1 MTSFSCR
8 GRKSNRCTRFGILAF
23 ALLIGPA
30 AGGWQPAEVPGT
42 THAAG
47 LSIAFHTPRL
57 NVSGDYTPELAGDI
71 QSWLRQRD
79 AFIASMAKKYAALG
93 PHLPIEYRLDADF
106 VTAARTR
113 NSVQVVDDCGDHTLC
128 GVATRELPDAWD
140 LADMRTVFN
149 IPTEKAVALLGSY
162 EGQDIDQLAS
172 DIKRAGVEGSS
183 DPRVVIALAASRLRQ
198 PGNPATRPPVIANP
212 ATRQPVSGNWQSIRG
227 ATLSI
232 VNRLE
237 AHLIANGSR
246 AEIHRLRTACYDA
259 ITLIPF
265 GGQRG
270 SDGTEIARFDQH
282 PAGETDLSILLGA
295 ARAHAAGMRVILKP
309 HIWVRGSGDPTHIEP
324 ADWTRWFAS
333 YEQFLI
339 HNALLARAA
348 NAEWLVIGTELTRSE
363 SRSEWRR
370 MIAIARALFPGR
382 ITYAANFDAFER
394 TPFWDAVDAIGIDAY
409 FPLSND
415 AKASDRA
422 LRDGAVAV
430 VARVDAVAQRFGK
443 PVIFTELGYP
453 SRDAAWTTPW
463 TEERGSASDDAAQTR
478 SFDAMLRATRRS
490 KSIRGFVI
498 WKYETSARAGN
509 RYRPSAAAERVI
521 CR

>member
-1 MTSFSCR
+1 V
-8 GRKSNRCTRFGILAF
+8 F

-30 AGGWQPAEVPGT
+30 AGGRQPAEAPVT
-42 THAAG
+42 TQAAG
-47 LSIAFHTPRL
+47 HSITFHTARL
-57 NVSGDYTPELAGDI
+57 NVTGDYTPELAGDI

-79 AFIASMAKKYAALG
+79 AFLAAMAKKYAALG

-113 NSVQVVDDCGDHTLC
+113 NSVQVVDECGDHVLC

-140 LADMRTVFN
+140 LAGLRTVFN
-149 IPTEKAVALLGSY
+149 LPAEKAVALLGSY
-162 EGQDIDQLAS
+162 EGQDIDQLAA
-172 DIKRAGVEGSS
+172 DIKRAGVESS
-183 DPRVVIALAASRLRQ
+183 TDERVVLALAATRLRQ
-198 PGNPATRPPVIANP
+198 PGSLT
-212 ATRQPVSGNWQSIRG
+212 TRQPATGNWQPIRG

-237 AHLIANGSR
+237 DHLIANGSR
-246 AEIHRLRTACYDA
+246 DEIHRLHSACFDA

-363 SRSEWRR
+363 SRPEWRR

-382 ITYAANFDAFER
+382 LTYAANFDAFER

-409 FPLSND
+409 FPLSDD
-415 AKASDRA
+415 AKASDRT
-422 LRDGAVAV
+422 LRDGAGAV

-453 SRDAAWTTPW
+453 SRNAAWITPW
-463 TEERGSASDDAAQTR
+463 TEERGSAADDAAQTR
-478 SFDAMLRATRRS
+478 SFDSMLRAMRRS

-498 WKYETSARAGN
+498 WKYETSPRAGN
-509 RYRPSAAAERVI
+509 RYRPSPAAERVI

>member
-1 MTSFSCR
+1 MLV
-8 GRKSNRCTRFGILAF
+8 LAF
-23 ALLIGPA
+23 VIGPA
-30 AGGWQPAEVPGT
+30 AGGQQTAESAGRQPP
-42 THAAG
+42 AAS

-71 QSWLRQRD
+71 QSWLHQRD
-79 AFIASMAKKYAALG
+79 TFIASMAKKYAALG

-106 VTAARTR
+106 VAAARTR
-113 NSVQVVDDCGDHTLC
+113 NSVQVVDDCGDRVLC
-128 GVATRELPDAWD
+128 GVATRELPYAWD
-140 LADMRTVFN
+140 LADTRAIFS
-149 IPTEKAVALLGSY
+149 IPAEKAVALLGSY
-162 EGQDIDQLAS
+162 EGQDIDQLAA
-172 DIKRAGVEGSS
+172 DIKRAGVESS
-183 DPRVVIALAASRLRQ
+183 RDERVVIALAASRLRQ
-198 PGNPATRPPVIANP
+198 PADP
-212 ATRQPVSGNWQSIRG
+212 ATRQPNSRTRQPATGNWPPIRG

-237 AHLIANGSR
+237 YHLIANTSR
-246 AEIHRLRTACYDA
+246 DEIRRLHTACYDA

-309 HIWVRGSGDPTHIEP
+309 HVWVRGSGDPTHIEP

-333 YEQFLI
+333 YEEFLI

-363 SRSEWRR
+363 SRPEWRR
-370 MIAIARALFPGR
+370 MIAIAHALFPGR

-409 FPLSND
+409 FPLSD
-415 AKASDRA
+415 DVKASERT
-422 LRDGAVAV
+422 LRDGASAV
-430 VARVDAVAQRFGK
+430 VARVDAVSRRFGK

-463 TEERGSASDDAAQTR
+463 TEERGSANDDAAQTR
-478 SFDAMLRATRRS
+478 SFGAMLRAMRRS

-498 WKYETSARAGN
+498 WKYETSPRAGN
-509 RYRPSAAAERVI
+509 RYRPSTAAERVI

>member
-1 MTSFSCR
+1 MTSFMCR
-8 GRKSNRCTRFGILAF
+8 GRKSNRYTRFGILVF
-23 ALLIGPA
+23 ALVIGPA
-30 AGGWQPAEVPGT
+30 AGGRQPAEVPAP
-42 THAAG
+42 THAAS
-47 LSIAFHTPRL
+47 LSIAFHSPRL
-57 NVSGDYTPELAGDI
+57 DVSGDYTPELAGDI

-79 AFIASMAKKYAALG
+79 AFIASMAKKYAELG

-113 NSVQVVDDCGDHTLC
+113 NSVQVVDDCGDHILC
-128 GVATRELPDAWD
+128 GVATRELPYAWD
-140 LADMRTVFN
+140 LADMRALFN
-149 IPTEKAVALLGSY
+149 IPTERAVALLGSY
-162 EGQDIDQLAS
+162 EGQDIDQLAT
-172 DIKRAGVEGSS
+172 DIKRAGVESSS
-183 DPRVVIALAASRLRQ
+183 DPRVVLALAASRLRQ
-198 PGNPATRPPVIANP
+198 PANPGARQPAT
-212 ATRQPVSGNWQSIRG
+212 GNWQPMRG

-232 VNRLE
+232 VNRIDQ
-237 AHLIANGSR
+237 HLIANGSR
-246 AEIHRLRTACYDA
+246 DEIHRLHAACYDA

-282 PAGETDLSILLGA
+282 PAGETDFSILLGA

-363 SRSEWRR
+363 SRPEWRR

-409 FPLSND
+409 FPLSDD

-463 TEERGSASDDAAQTR
+463 TEERGSASDDASQTR

-490 KSIRGFVI
+490 KSIHGFVI